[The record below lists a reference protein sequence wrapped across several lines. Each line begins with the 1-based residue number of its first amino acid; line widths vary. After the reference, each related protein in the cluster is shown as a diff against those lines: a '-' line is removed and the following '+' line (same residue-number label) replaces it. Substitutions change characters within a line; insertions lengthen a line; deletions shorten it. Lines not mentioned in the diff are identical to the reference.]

1 MLKAE
6 IISQPYS
13 GEYSEKV
20 YDNKSPWN
28 SRNWTFIK
36 FINDDY
42 FEWCGH
48 FRGFPQKVAISKL
61 RNLVLV
67 LTSDYLYQLDSLT
80 GNLINIEDQPQYTN
94 LTVSPNGDFILAD
107 DYHLAKVTSSI
118 KTKELIKSPI
128 SMDTIEFKNWNN
140 SKLEFTC
147 DEFLNW
153 DRHLTMT
160 FDSETNQ
167 IEILNG

>member
-1 MLKAE
+1 
-6 IISQPYS
+6 
-13 GEYSEKV
+13 
-20 YDNKSPWN
+20 
-28 SRNWTFIK
+28 
-36 FINDDY
+36 
-42 FEWCGH
+42 
-48 FRGFPQKVAISKL
+48 
-61 RNLVLV
+61 